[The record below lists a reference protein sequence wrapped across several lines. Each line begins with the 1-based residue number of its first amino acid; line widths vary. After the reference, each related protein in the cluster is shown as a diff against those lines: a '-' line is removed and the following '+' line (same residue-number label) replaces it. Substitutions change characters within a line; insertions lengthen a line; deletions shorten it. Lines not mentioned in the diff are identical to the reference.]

1 MNKAQA
7 QIELNKINKT
17 IEVKI
22 VEHKNELGKH
32 NKQIVMGELEQ
43 LWKVKKALVKIIA
56 K

>member
-22 VEHKNELGKH
+22 VEHKNELGRH
-32 NKQIVMGELEQ
+32 NKNCVEQEL
-43 LWKVKKALVKIIA
+43 
-56 K
+56 